1 MHGHHT
7 KPLVSSLHHKEIA
20 LTSYRHCLSL
30 PIHSTTSLIQYI
42 GKPNHDENMK
52 ADCLP
57 PATNLARIST
67 SQLHP
72 GLLSDAELL
81 CNLLFPGNPDGDGV
95 FQAESLLKNF
105 GGLRGLQMASRMA
118 TNERE
123 GLDDQAANQIRLMHE
138 MVHRQLKQSLQ
149 RGISL
154 TSPAMTMEYLQTVLR
169 DRRREIFTC
178 LFLDTRHRVIAA
190 EDLFQGS
197 IDGACVYPRIV
208 AERALRLSAA
218 AVIVAHNH
226 PSGVSEP
233 SLADQAITRRL
244 KDALLLL
251 EIRLLDHFVVGDGP
265 PVSMASRGML

>member
-1 MHGHHT
+1 MHTSNQILNPAQLQSQQENSHQQ
-7 KPLVSSLHHKEIA
+7 A
-20 LTSYRHCLSL
+20 LL
-30 PIHSTTSLIQYI
+30 P
-42 GKPNHDENMK
+42 
-52 ADCLP
+52 
-57 PATNLARIST
+57 
-67 SQLHP
+67 HP
-72 GLLSDAELL
+72 GSLSDAELL
-81 CNLLFPGNPDGDGV
+81 TQLIDPGAIEGQGVRPAENLLQSFD
-95 FQAESLLKNF
+95 
-105 GGLRGLQMASRMA
+105 GLRGLQIASRLPKS
-118 TNERE
+118 ERT
-123 GLDDQAANQIRLMHE
+123 GLSDRLAMQLRVAHE
-138 MVHRQLKQSLQ
+138 LVSRQLKQSLQ
-149 RGISL
+149 RGVSL
-154 TSPAMTMEYLQTVLR
+154 TSPATTMEYLQTVLR

-178 LFLDTRHRVIAA
+178 LFLDTRHRVLAA

>member
-1 MHGHHT
+1 M
-7 KPLVSSLHHKEIA
+7 KPVSLQPDSQQSEQK
-20 LTSYRHCLSL
+20 
-30 PIHSTTSLIQYI
+30 Q
-42 GKPNHDENMK
+42 
-52 ADCLP
+52 P
-57 PATNLARIST
+57 PE
-67 SQLHP
+67 QFQP

-81 CNLLFPGNPDGDGV
+81 SQLLYAGKPQAHDTR
-95 FQAESLLKNF
+95 QAETLLQCF
-105 GGLRGLQMASRMA
+105 DGLRGLQIASRMSA
-118 TNERE
+118 GERE
-123 GLDDQAANQIRLMHE
+123 GLDDHAAVQLRLAHE
-138 MVHRQLKQSLQ
+138 LVHRQLKQSLQ
-149 RGISL
+149 RGVSL

-169 DRRREIFTC
+169 DRKREIFTC
-178 LFLDTRHRVIAA
+178 LFLDTRHRVIAS
-190 EDLFQGS
+190 ENLFQGS

>member
-1 MHGHHT
+1 VWIYSATGIGQH
-7 KPLVSSLHHKEIA
+7 
-20 LTSYRHCLSL
+20 YRT
-30 PIHSTTSLIQYI
+30 PGKLIQ
-42 GKPNHDENMK
+42 NMK
-52 ADCLP
+52 TNKLQDADNQVHP
-57 PATNLARIST
+57 EISACNMDT
-67 SQLHP
+67 M
-72 GLLSDAELL
+72 SDAELL
-81 CNLLFPGNPDGDGV
+81 TQLLHFNHPDSQYRNHEDSR
-95 FQAESLLKNF
+95 QAESLLRSF
-105 GGLRGLQMASRMA
+105 GGLRGLNIASRMPA
-118 TNERE
+118 CERQ
-123 GLDDQAANQIRLMHE
+123 GLDDYSATQLQVATELVR
-138 MVHRQLKQSLQ
+138 RQLRQSLQ

-169 DRRREIFTC
+169 DRKREVFTC

-190 EDLFQGS
+190 EDLFKGS

>member
-1 MHGHHT
+1 MPANNQNL
-7 KPLVSSLHHKEIA
+7 KPA
-20 LTSYRHCLSL
+20 CLQSQRENSHQQTLL
-30 PIHSTTSLIQYI
+30 P
-42 GKPNHDENMK
+42 
-52 ADCLP
+52 
-57 PATNLARIST
+57 
-67 SQLHP
+67 HP
-72 GLLSDAELL
+72 GSLSDAELL
-81 CNLLFPGNPDGDGV
+81 TRLLDPGAIEGQGV
-95 FQAESLLKNF
+95 YPAESLLRSF
-105 GGLRGLQMASRMA
+105 GGLRGLQIASRLPKS
-118 TNERE
+118 ERA
-123 GLDDQAANQIRLMHE
+123 GLNDRLAMQLRVAHE
-138 MVHRQLKQSLQ
+138 LVSRQLKQSLQ
-149 RGISL
+149 RGVSL
-154 TSPAMTMEYLQTVLR
+154 TSPATTMEYLQTVLR

-178 LFLDTRHRVIAA
+178 LFLDTRHRVLAA